1 MHDQLFDPN
10 LLHDPIALNG
20 SDTDLFVEWLRKMTL
35 IRKSEEK
42 IGDLVLA
49 KKVQCPCHLGIGQ
62 EAIGVGVAANLRTS
76 DRVFGTHR
84 SHSHFLGQGGDVN
97 QLFAEIFGKFTGA
110 SKGMGGSM
118 HLWDE
123 SIGFF
128 GSVPIVGATISISVG
143 AGLAASLSSPTK
155 EDMDVGV
162 CYFGDGATEEG
173 TFHES
178 MNLASRFKYPVLFVC
193 ENNLYS
199 SHLHIDER
207 QPDCY
212 TARYAEAHRVNS
224 KVVDGNDVV
233 AVSEA
238 TRELLDSARN
248 GGGPG
253 FLEVITYRWR
263 GHVGPSEDI
272 DVGVQRKGDLKLWKK
287 RDPIQRFVDALI
299 QTGKYDQASWDKL
312 QLEVHQRVE
321 KAVELAEAAEFPPKS
336 FTDDVVYSAGKGGV
350 S

>member
-1 MHDQLFDPN
+1 MYDQLFDPN
-10 LLHDPIALNG
+10 LLHDPIELNDC
-20 SDTDLFVEWLRKMTL
+20 STDVFVEWLRKMTL

-49 KKVQCPCHLGIGQ
+49 KTVKCPCHLGIGQ
-62 EAIGVGVAANLRTS
+62 EAIGVGVAANLRKT

-84 SHSHFLGQGGDVN
+84 SHSHFLGQGGEVN
-97 QLFAEIFGKFTGA
+97 QLFAEIYGKYSGA

-143 AGLAASLSSPTK
+143 AGLAASLSNPSK

-193 ENNLYS
+193 ENNMYS
-199 SHLHIDER
+199 SHLHINER

-212 TARYAEAHRVNS
+212 TARYADAHRVNS
-224 KVVDGNDVV
+224 RVVDGNDVV
-233 AVSEA
+233 AVSQA
-238 TRELLDSARN
+238 TKELLDDARN
-248 GGGPG
+248 GRGPG

-299 QTGKYDQASWDKL
+299 KAGRYDQTSWEKL
-312 QLEVHQRVE
+312 QKSVHEQVDEAVVLAE
-321 KAVELAEAAEFPPKS
+321 KADFPTRD
-336 FTDDVVYSAGKGGV
+336 FTSEVVYSLGKGGQ